1 MILILIIGTLLFSNN
16 VIFFCK
22 YSIFKYKHMMELI
35 LKFIYEKSSNLSMK
49 NIPYNQLYQR
59 VSNLPTMDITC

>member
-1 MILILIIGTLLFSNN
+1 
-16 VIFFCK
+16 
-22 YSIFKYKHMMELI
+22 MMELI

>member
-1 MILILIIGTLLFSNN
+1 MLFFFFANIQFSNN
-16 VIFFCK
+16 INIYMMLIF
-22 YSIFKYKHMMELI
+22 
-35 LKFIYEKSSNLSMK
+35 KFIYEKSSNLSMK